1 MVVDGLPTYYGYFWN
16 PISSFSSIYPIITL
30 DKITANKMLVVSLM
44 QLAPGSPAIADPRN
58 NSRLL
63 TRLAA
68 DKNLRTK

>member
-1 MVVDGLPTYYGYFWN
+1 
-16 PISSFSSIYPIITL
+16 
-30 DKITANKMLVVSLM
+30 MLVVSLM